1 MCPQHTSGPHR
12 ERRAIWVSLAQ
23 PSSAA
28 SDPTQLLSNLLRLPV
43 TMPRNIQD
51 SQPQSPNF
59 LLALH
64 GLGTQTCV
72 SPIEPCSLSPPL
84 LGLCHSFHCILTLPT
99 TPNIH
104 VTPPPLLQEA
114 FSDSS
119 PSCLPPQP
127 TKVCTPYPVTIWLY
141 VSQPAVSCI
150 WGLHLVTTL
159 FPVQPSADYWG
170 WGLNLSWGCLAS

>member
-23 PSSAA
+23 PSSAT

-43 TMPRNIQD
+43 TMPRNVQD

-84 LGLCHSFHCILTLPT
+84 LGLCHSFHWILTLPT
-99 TPNIH
+99 TPNTH
-104 VTPPPLLQEA
+104 VTPTPRKPSLIPP
-114 FSDSS
+114 
-119 PSCLPPQP
+119 
-127 TKVCTPYPVTIWLY
+127 PVTCRHTPPKS
-141 VSQPAVSCI
+141 VP
-150 WGLHLVTTL
+150 
-159 FPVQPSADYWG
+159 PVQ
-170 WGLNLSWGCLAS
+170 